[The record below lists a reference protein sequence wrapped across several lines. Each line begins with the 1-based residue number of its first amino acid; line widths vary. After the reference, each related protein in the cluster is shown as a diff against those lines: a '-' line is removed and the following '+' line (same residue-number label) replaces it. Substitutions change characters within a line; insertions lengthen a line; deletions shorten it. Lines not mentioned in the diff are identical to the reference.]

1 VRSGVEAALPVVACV
16 VAGSLLSADRPDV
29 LPVSLVATGARCV
42 CAGAAAFRCFAGVD
56 EGAAAFEST
65 SGTADVDDVFGC
77 VATREV
83 VVFIPA
89 SPRYQHLRPALR
101 SVW

>member
-1 VRSGVEAALPVVACV
+1 VSSGVEAALPVVACV
-16 VAGSLLSADRPDV
+16 VAGSLFVDRPDV
-29 LPVSLVATGARCV
+29 LPGSFAATGALCI
-42 CAGAAAFRCFAGVD
+42 CAGAAAFCFAAGVGEEAVAFESASGAAGVD
-56 EGAAAFEST
+56 DA
-65 SGTADVDDVFGC
+65 FGC